1 MEKEGIVLNRPQAL
15 EHSERK
21 PSNAA
26 AGPSALRTEPV
37 WQSQAPG
44 EERGDPAR
52 WITNGHEEYGRMTE
66 MFSIFMMNTSLWTL
80 DMSVKTHRSVH
91 I

>member
-1 MEKEGIVLNRPQAL
+1 MASQKQQNNK
-15 EHSERK
+15 SRK
-21 PSNAA
+21 R
-26 AGPSALRTEPV
+26 LRGL
-37 WQSQAPG
+37 S
-44 EERGDPAR
+44 RGLGR